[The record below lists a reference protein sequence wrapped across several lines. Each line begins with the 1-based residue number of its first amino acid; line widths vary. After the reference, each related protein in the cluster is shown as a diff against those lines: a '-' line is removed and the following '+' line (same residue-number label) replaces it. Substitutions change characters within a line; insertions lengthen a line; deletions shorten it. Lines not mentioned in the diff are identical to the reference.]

1 MLAAEVHN
9 LSAGSPDITFGLALS
24 ATQPYWPQPRLELVR
39 SNSMLTLSWSPS
51 TFRLQQ
57 AANALGPWTDLP
69 GPVFLSP
76 YSVAI
81 SNGPPT
87 FFRLIK

>member
-1 MLAAEVHN
+1 MT
-9 LSAGSPDITFGLALS
+9 LSSTGKVVTFGLAVS
-24 ATQPYWPQPRLELVR
+24 AAQPYRPQPRLDFVR
-39 SNSMLTLSWSPS
+39 SNGGLTLSWNPS

-57 AANALGPWTDLP
+57 APNVGGPWADVP

-81 SNGPPT
+81 SNRPSV